1 MLQKNAI
8 MIGIYKITSPS
19 KKVYIGQSVNIE
31 IRFAKYKGLHCK
43 QQILLYNS
51 LTKHGFDKHKFEIL
65 CECEVSELNEKER
78 YYQDL
83 YSAMGIKGLNCFLTK
98 SSDKSGKLSEQI
110 KTKIGNANRMRIVTS
125 ETRLKMSKKSIGN
138 KSMSGKKHT
147 DRTRQEMSERMKGN
161 KNLLGSKMTNENKIK
176 LIETNSK
183 IILDT
188 QTGIFFIGTKEASDA
203 YGISRSV
210 LTSKLIG
217 RTKNKTN
224 LIYV

>member
-1 MLQKNAI
+1 

-19 KKVYIGQSVNIE
+19 KKVYIGQSINIE
-31 IRFAKYKGLHCK
+31 MRFGKYKGLHCK
-43 QQILLYNS
+43 NQILLYNS
-51 LTKHGFDKHKFEIL
+51 FVKYGFENHLFEIL
-65 CECEVSELNEKER
+65 CECEVLELNDKER

-83 YSAMGIKGLNCFLTK
+83 HSAMGIKGLNCFLTK

-110 KTKIGNANRMRIVTS
+110 KTKIGNANRIRIVS
-125 ETRLKMSKKSIGN
+125 EETRLKMSKRSIGN
-138 KSMSGKKHT
+138 KSMLGKKHS
-147 DRTRQEMSERMKGN
+147 DKVRQDMSERMKGN
-161 KNLLGSKMTNENKIK
+161 KHLLGFKMSIENKIK
-176 LIETNSK
+176 LIESNSK

-203 YGISRSV
+203 YGFSRSS
-210 LTSKLIG
+210 LISKLIG